1 MNVAED
7 TDDGDTVGTVCV
19 PCNVVREDLSVGEE
33 ILACEFIGVFEMIFW
48 DKNSEDDGINVLIVV
63 GLPLLSVVVMWD
75 TNTDVG
81 VPFDVMTVVWSLSPA
96 SLPLLLPL
104 LLPLWLPLLLPPLL
118 LLLLPPLL
126 PLLLP
131 LDGNA
136 SVVAMV
142 VGLPLLSVVV
152 MCEIMS
158 V

>member
-19 PCNVVREDLSVGEE
+19 PCNVVREDLLVGEE
-33 ILACEFIGVFEMIFW
+33 ILACEFIGVFEIIFW
-48 DKNSEDDGINVLIVV
+48 DKNSEDDGINVLIVI
-63 GLPLLSVVVMWD
+63 GLPLPSVVVMWD

-96 SLPLLLPL
+96 LLPAELPLLSPLLLTLLLPL
-104 LLPLWLPLLLPPLL
+104 LFPL
-118 LLLLPPLL
+118 LL

-136 SVVAMV
+136 SVVATV